1 MKYIKQ
7 RLTYTGIWQRDQHST
22 FQILIKAIWRLL
34 HLFHMP
40 GTPSLRYIWLVLSFR
55 SLPSACMLSH
65 FSRVWLGDPMDC
77 RLPGSSLHGILQAR
91 ILDWVA
97 MPSSRGIF
105 PTQGSNPYLLHWQMG
120 SLGLVPPGKPYTDV
134 TIKKHF
140 LLSYQKFGYH
150 SVFIFMVFNISQYIF
165 VNHPSQNISSMGT
178 GTFLGSLLFA

>member
-1 MKYIKQ
+1 
-7 RLTYTGIWQRDQHST
+7 
-22 FQILIKAIWRLL
+22 
-34 HLFHMP
+34 
-40 GTPSLRYIWLVLSFR
+40 
-55 SLPSACMLSH
+55 
-65 FSRVWLGDPMDC
+65 MDC